1 MTPTEPTV
9 TPIDWPT
16 DDHTWWW
23 MRWRCAGWRPSP
35 QSRWRLTVIKTRV
48 VDGTKWVCPL
58 GGTDILTRAICQG
71 WEAQF
76 VPATPPPE
84 EWQ

>member
-1 MTPTEPTV
+1 MTP

-23 MRWRCAGWRPSP
+23 MRRRRSP
-35 QSRWRLTVIKTRV
+35 QSKWMVVLVERV
-48 VDGTKWVCPL
+48 AWYGETWVQRFPDHEL
-58 GGTDILTRAICQG
+58 ITRAIC
-71 WEAQF
+71 WCEEAQF
-76 VPATPPPE
+76 VRATPPPE